1 MQNENFI
8 NTRDLL
14 GALAEAMN
22 FINPDIE
29 NHHQQTAYLAY
40 MLARHLGLCS
50 KNIEQTV
57 YAGLLHD
64 VGSVVLEGRKTV
76 LEIESDVRTLSTI
89 GAGMIRDISELDGI
103 ADIIE
108 LCQLS
113 WTELL
118 KISEKCDKTV
128 CDTQR
133 IASLIH
139 HRLLFFFLTCS
150 CRLRSSSI
158 RLLI

>member
-50 KNIEQTV
+50 K
-57 YAGLLHD
+57 
-64 VGSVVLEGRKTV
+64 
-76 LEIESDVRTLSTI
+76 
-89 GAGMIRDISELDGI
+89 
-103 ADIIE
+103 
-108 LCQLS
+108 
-113 WTELL
+113 
-118 KISEKCDKTV
+118 
-128 CDTQR
+128 
-133 IASLIH
+133 
-139 HRLLFFFLTCS
+139 
-150 CRLRSSSI
+150 SI
-158 RLLI
+158 